1 MTIAILIVLILTIA
15 ALVYLYLEG
24 KKEIEK
30 LYKKTDAFDEKLE
43 ESNTKIEALH
53 KQVKT
58 NQQEIVKLAEELAA
72 HKEELNKKTVLEN
85 FAKEK
90 KQAKERKTMK
100 IYFVKPIENGFPV
113 ELQATDVQGTV
124 YEININD
131 DEKTATFLIHTLG
144 ANVSEIVRR
153 SEIYLKPG
161 CIEQNFPDKE
171 TTDII
176 TEKPGSLILEDNK
189 WIITEKAII
198 RYE

>member
-1 MTIAILIVLILTIA
+1 MTIAIIIVLVLTIA

-24 KKEIEK
+24 KKEAERLNKKIDVLNQIFEDKDSKIKSLQKQIETN
-30 LYKKTDAFDEKLE
+30 KK
-43 ESNTKIEALH
+43 
-53 KQVKT
+53 
-58 NQQEIVKLAEELAA
+58 EIANLSKELAA
-72 HKEELNKKTVLEN
+72 QKEEWNKKTVLEN

-90 KQAKERKTMK
+90 KQIKEMKPKK

-124 YEININD
+124 YLVDINE
-131 DEKTATFLIHTLG
+131 DEKTAVYFVHTEG

-176 TEKPGSLILEDNK
+176 TETPGTLTLEDNK
-189 WIITEKAII
+189 WIIKEKAVI